1 VCRWFSFVPSLR
13 PVPAERDGAGSSS
26 SLLTLE
32 AATAVPGVR
41 GGVPAQPGADGELG
55 QQAGIVTAASAAVSG
70 HADGGGAHAALP
82 GVLANV
88 PVAVLVIDQNTGAV
102 TYANTAAVEL
112 AGNVGLPLEIDAWG
126 AAAGLT
132 DLAGEP
138 LASTS
143 GPLSTIAQ
151 GRPVTGEAVRLSP
164 SRSTERTRAGAT
176 DTPDGQLLWV
186 TGFPLSEAGSDEQL
200 ALIVF
205 LELDPL
211 EHAEDPDAYLQAL
224 RERAVIA
231 TDITFTITD
240 PRRPDNPLIWVN
252 PSFTRVT
259 GYEANEVVG
268 RNCRFLQGPA
278 TDPAAIDAI
287 RAAIAERR
295 TVTTTLLNY
304 RKDGGAFW
312 NQLSINPVFDGEGAL
327 VSFVGVQTDV
337 TERVRVERE
346 REAAFTA
353 ERAAR
358 REAELA
364 QALSEQARSDAERAQ
379 ADAERAQGRLALMA
393 EATSTLIATLDMSE
407 LIDRLAVLCVPRL
420 ADWMFLTLI
429 DDYGQVRE
437 TAARHRDGRAADLQE
452 FAAVHAMHLTGAS
465 PSRQSIATSKPVLIE
480 DITPDLRRK
489 IFPRPGAEEAFL
501 RLGGTSV
508 LVVPMV
514 ARRRTLGAMALVMA
528 SDERTFTRDD
538 VELIQDL
545 AGRAALAMDNVRLY
559 QREHS
564 VADTLQRS
572 LLPEL
577 PPVPG
582 LETAAHYVSASS
594 AADVGG
600 DFYDLLHL
608 PDDSVGIAVGDVGGH
623 AVAAAAAMGH
633 LRGVLRAVIWDAV
646 DPDPGAVL
654 ARVDRLVQGLRVA
667 SLATMVYARAE
678 RPATPGGPWR
688 VHIANAGHPPL
699 LLRRAD
705 GTVAVLDEVTGLL
718 VGVDGS
724 AHRET
729 LVLDVPAGWTL
740 IAYTDGLI
748 ERPGVDLDHG
758 IRELCERLAAAP
770 VGAFPRELC
779 DAAVSGALDHRDD
792 VALLAVRFC

>member
-1 VCRWFSFVPSLR
+1 MH
-13 PVPAERDGAGSSS
+13 AEHDGAGSSAP
-26 SLLTLE
+26 LLTLE
-32 AATAVPGVR
+32 T
-41 GGVPAQPGADGELG
+41 ADGELG

-70 HADGGGAHAALP
+70 HADDGGAHAALP

-88 PVAVLVIDQNTGAV
+88 PVAVLVIDQNTSAV

-112 AGNVGLPLEIDAWG
+112 AGNVGLPLDIDAWG

-132 DLAGEP
+132 DLSGKP
-138 LASTS
+138 LASSS
-143 GPLSTIAQ
+143 GPLSTVAQ

-164 SRSTERTRAGAT
+164 GR
-176 DTPDGQLLWV
+176 LLWV

-205 LELDPL
+205 LQLDPM
-211 EHAEDPDAYLQAL
+211 EQADDPDAYLQAL

-240 PRRPDNPLIWVN
+240 PREPDNPLIWVN

-259 GYEANEVVG
+259 GYEAQEVVG

-278 TDPAAIDAI
+278 TDPAAVDTI
-287 RAAIAERR
+287 RAAIADRR

-304 RKDGGAFW
+304 RKDGTAFW
-312 NQLSINPVFDGEGAL
+312 NQLSISPVFDGEGAL

-364 QALSEQARSDAERAQ
+364 RAIAEQARADAERAQ
-379 ADAERAQGRLALMA
+379 ADAERAQSRLALMA
-393 EATSTLIATLDMSE
+393 EATSTLNATLDMSE
-407 LIDRLAVLCVPRL
+407 LIDRLAALCVPRL
-420 ADWMFLTLI
+420 ADWVFLTLV
-429 DDYGQVRE
+429 DDGGQVRE

-452 FAAVHAMHLTGAS
+452 FASVHAMHLTGAS
-465 PSRQSIATSKPVLIE
+465 PSRQSMATSKTVLIE
-480 DITPDLRRK
+480 DMTPELRTA
-489 IFPRPGAEEAFL
+489 IFSRPGAEEAFL

-528 SDERTFTRDD
+528 SEDRAFTRDD

-559 QREHS
+559 QREHV

-608 PDDSVGIAVGDVGGH
+608 PDDSVGIAVGDVVGH
-623 AVAAAAAMGH
+623 DVAAAAAMGH
-633 LRGVLRAVIWDAV
+633 LRGVLRAVIWDAT
-646 DPDPGAVL
+646 DPDPGSVL

-678 RPATPGGPWR
+678 RPTTPGGPWR

-705 GTVAVLDEVTGLL
+705 GAVVVLDEVTGLL
-718 VGVDGS
+718 VGVDD
-724 AHRET
+724 ATHRET

-758 IRELCERLAAAP
+758 IRELCARLSAAP
-770 VGAFPRELC
+770 VDASPRELC

-792 VALLAVRFC
+792 VALIAVRFG